1 VDIEFPAAA
10 EYTVSCSNAKRFQ
23 SRLTLEGIVEV
34 NVLGADGAVATRQP
48 LEHEET
54 VKRMLT
60 AVVHLADK
68 NCGAVVEVIRNKTTD
83 HVVVC
88 DDGSRYRVQVSPSG
102 NTSVDEH

>member
-1 VDIEFPAAA
+1 
-10 EYTVSCSNAKRFQ
+10 
-23 SRLTLEGIVEV
+23 
-34 NVLGADGAVATRQP
+34 
-48 LEHEET
+48 